1 MTCDDDAQGCQTCGD
16 VTTTKLEDISHQ
28 LDHLTHIIL
37 GDHRPG
43 NNRLPT
49 AGERRC
55 PAGNE
60 EGEDLLRCE
69 SEEMIAAAHKEGEA
83 VAQSRETFCRF
94 NTQLAMGRRML
105 GSC

>member
-37 GDHRPG
+37 GDH
-43 NNRLPT
+43 NRLPT
-49 AGERRC
+49 AGERRWGDRPC
-55 PAGNE
+55 LAGNE

-69 SEEMIAAAHKEGEA
+69 SEEMISAAHKEGEA
-83 VAQSRETFCRF
+83 VA
-94 NTQLAMGRRML
+94 
-105 GSC
+105 